1 MSIAPP
7 PGIYVPAV
15 LFFTPDEELDFPS
28 IKSHLLRLAHAGVTG
43 ILVQGSNGEAQH
55 LSREERSTLI
65 RHARSV
71 LDEAGFDGKT
81 EGKKRIVVMAGTG
94 AQSTRET
101 RILCKDAAEAGAEFA
116 LVLTPSVWPPLMSK
130 EAIIKFHRD
139 VADLSPIPIL
149 IYNIP
154 VVTAGID
161 LDSTT
166 LSILAQHPNIVGAKL
181 SCGQINKLHRLAS
194 TQPPTSFAPFTGRAD
209 TLVPSLVCGGPGAIA
224 ALPNIAPKAH
234 VRAYELFREGK
245 LAQAMEIQ
253 VMISHADW
261 AIASTGGPVAGVKSI
276 VSEHFGYGDSSPR
289 GPLLPIDMA
298 QTQGDG
304 GEWMRKLI
312 QFEKS
317 L

>member
-1 MSIAPP
+1 MSAVPP

-15 LFFTPDEELDFPS
+15 LFFASDEELDFPS
-28 IKSHLLRLAHAGVTG
+28 IKSHILRLANAGVAG

-101 RILCKDAAEAGAEFA
+101 RTLRKDAAEAGAEFA

-130 EAIIKFHRD
+130 EAIIKFHQD
-139 VADLSPIPIL
+139 VADVSPIPVL
-149 IYNIP
+149 IYNFP

-166 LSILAQHPNIVGAKL
+166 LSTLAQHPNIVGTKL

-194 TQPPTSFAPFTGRAD
+194 TQSPTSFAPFTGRAD
-209 TLVPSLVCGGPGAIA
+209 TLVPALVCGAPGAIA

-245 LAQAMEIQ
+245 LAEAMEIQ
-253 VMISHADW
+253 VMLSHADW
-261 AIASTGGPVAGVKSI
+261 AMNSIGGVSGVKSF
-276 VSEHFGYGDSSPR
+276 VKEYFGYGENRPR
-289 GPLLPIDMA
+289 GPLLPVDQA
-298 QTQGDG
+298 RTQSAE
-304 GEWMRKLI
+304 GEWVRKLI
-312 QFEKS
+312 EFEKS

>member
-1 MSIAPP
+1 MSTAPP
-7 PGIYVPAV
+7 PGIYVPAI

-28 IKSHLLRLAHAGVTG
+28 IKTHLLRLAHAGVTG

-55 LSREERSTLI
+55 LSREERSALI

-71 LDEAGFDGKT
+71 LDEAGLDGKT

-101 RILCKDAAEAGAEFA
+101 KILCKDAAEAGAEFA
-116 LVLTPSVWPPLMSK
+116 LVLTPSVWPPLMSM

-139 VADLSPIPIL
+139 
-149 IYNIP
+149 
-154 VVTAGID
+154 
-161 LDSTT
+161 DSTT
-166 LSILAQHPNIVGAKL
+166 LSVLAQHPNIVGAKL

-209 TLVPSLVCGGPGAIA
+209 TLVPSLVCGAPGAIA

-245 LAQAMEIQ
+245 LAEAMEIQ

-276 VSEHFGYGDSSPR
+276 VSEHFGYGDSRPR
-289 GPLLPIDMA
+289 GPLLPIDMQA
-298 QTQGDG
+298 RARSDE